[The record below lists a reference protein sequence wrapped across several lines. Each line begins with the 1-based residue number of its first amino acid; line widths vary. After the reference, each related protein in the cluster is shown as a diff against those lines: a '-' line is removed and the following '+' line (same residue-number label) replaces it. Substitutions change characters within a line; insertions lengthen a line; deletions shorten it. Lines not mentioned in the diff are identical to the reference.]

1 MSRAALTTG
10 AESPLRAYCERTQTS
25 ILSVAKRVGVHYWTA
40 HCWYG
45 AKNVPSLVHAFKLE
59 QATAGG
65 VPAVSWLATKAAQL
79 EWARVADPER
89 FAAQRKAARDRHV
102 KKKRAQ
108 LHESGVVKKR
118 ASP

>member
-1 MSRAALTTG
+1 MGRTPLTTG

-25 ILSVAKRVGVHYWTA
+25 ILEIATKVGVHYWTA

-65 VPAVSWLATKAAQL
+65 VPAVSWLGTTAAQL
-79 EWARVADPER
+79 EWNRRADPER
-89 FAAQRKAARDRHV
+89 FAAQRKAAQKRYLV
-102 KKKRAQ
+102 KQKAL
-108 LHESGVVKKR
+108 LHATGVVKKR
-118 ASP
+118 AS